1 MRITL
6 ERDDKINNSQF
17 GKLYVDNVYQCEIL
31 ENASNLIP
39 CDTFKLGLRTSGG
52 WFEKEKDKKR
62 YKDFRGVIEI
72 QDVPDRKYILFH
84 PANKSG
90 ELKGCIAPG
99 RSRSNDNIC
108 SSRLAYYTLY
118 TDICNLLS
126 VGKNVSIEIREKIKE
141 EKEEK
146 KMVLGKLFGGGA
158 LKSISNVVDDMHF
171 SGEEKE
177 KLKLQ
182 FEEIESKLKSKQMD
196 INLADAQSTAGG
208 LSGFMQR
215 SWRPLIGMSCALA
228 IFWEFVL
235 SKIILF
241 ICGIFHYRVI
251 NLPELD
257 MGTLMPLVMSLLGM
271 GALRTFE
278 KTKGVTK

>member
-1 MRITL
+1 M
-6 ERDDKINNSQF
+6 
-17 GKLYVDNVYQCEIL
+17 
-31 ENASNLIP
+31 
-39 CDTFKLGLRTSGG
+39 
-52 WFEKEKDKKR
+52 
-62 YKDFRGVIEI
+62 
-72 QDVPDRKYILFH
+72 
-84 PANKSG
+84 
-90 ELKGCIAPG
+90 
-99 RSRSNDNIC
+99 
-108 SSRLAYYTLY
+108 
-118 TDICNLLS
+118 
-126 VGKNVSIEIREKIKE
+126 
-141 EKEEK
+141 
-146 KMVLGKLFGGGA
+146 LGKLFGGDTVKA
-158 LKSISNVVDDMHF
+158 ISNVVDDMHF

-182 FEEIESKLKSKQMD
+182 FEEIQAKLKSKQIN

-235 SKIILF
+235 SKFILF
-241 ICGIFHYRVI
+241 ICGLFQYEVVNI
-251 NLPELD
+251 PQLD